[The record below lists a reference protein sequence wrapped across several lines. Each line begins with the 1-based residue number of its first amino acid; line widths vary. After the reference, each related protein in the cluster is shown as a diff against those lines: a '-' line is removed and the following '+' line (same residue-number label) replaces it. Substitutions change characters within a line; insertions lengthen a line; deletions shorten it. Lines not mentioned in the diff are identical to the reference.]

1 MNSICLVGRIGQD
14 LELKHTQSGKEV
26 VSFSLAVRRDKDT
39 TDWLDCVAWGKTA
52 QLIADYFKKGST
64 IGITGRL
71 QSRTWEDKE
80 GKKRKAVEVFVSG
93 ITFCDS
99 GEAKQGAKQ
108 EPKAQPQGEFVP
120 VGDDDELPF

>member
-26 VSFSLAVRRDKDT
+26 VSFALAVRRDKDT

-52 QLIADYFKKGST
+52 QLIADYFKKGSA

-99 GEAKQGAKQ
+99 GEEKAKKGTPH
-108 EPKAQPQGEFVP
+108 EPQGEFVP
-120 VGDDDELPF
+120 VADDDELPF

>member
-1 MNSICLVGRIGQD
+1 MNSICLVGRIGQE

-26 VSFSLAVRRDKDT
+26 VSFALAVRRDKDT

-71 QSRTWEDKE
+71 QSRVWEDKD
-80 GKKRKAVEVFVSG
+80 GKKHKAIEVFVSG
-93 ITFCDS
+93 ITFC
-99 GEAKQGAKQ
+99 EAGNKQ
-108 EPKAQPQGEFVP
+108 ESKAQSQGEFVP
-120 VGDDDELPF
+120 VGDDDGLPF